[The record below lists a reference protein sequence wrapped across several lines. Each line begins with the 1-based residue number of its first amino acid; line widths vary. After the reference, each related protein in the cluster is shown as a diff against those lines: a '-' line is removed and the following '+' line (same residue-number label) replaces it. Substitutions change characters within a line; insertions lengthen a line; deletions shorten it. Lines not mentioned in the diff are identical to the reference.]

1 MWKEFNSYR
10 IFLVHKLGH
19 RFIVLNTNVVT
30 VTSCKNNLFSAY
42 SINREVKHHVYVK
55 RQTWI
60 CTTWWSFRPH
70 CHLLFIISTHKLVV
84 SCNFLSI
91 RIFLAAFI
99 CSFSILRNSQRES
112 DVCRLRNL
120 SNDQEKKLWELMK
133 WWSKGKW
140 FDLLPNLEQMI
151 EISLYVDTGALSV
164 NWHHRCIW

>member
-30 VTSCKNNLFSAY
+30 VTSCKKNLFSAY

-99 CSFSILRNSQRES
+99 CSFFILRNSQRES

-151 EISLYVDTGALSV
+151 EISLYVDTGA
-164 NWHHRCIW
+164 